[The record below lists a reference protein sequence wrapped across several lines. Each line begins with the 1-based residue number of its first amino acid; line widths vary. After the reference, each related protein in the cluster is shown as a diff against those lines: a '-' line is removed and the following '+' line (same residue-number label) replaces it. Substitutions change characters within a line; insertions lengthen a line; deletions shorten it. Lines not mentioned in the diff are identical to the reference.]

1 MNTMR
6 SLPARLAAA
15 LIVAVPLVAGAQ
27 DADRLKAMIDRAK
40 ERFTA
45 ADADHDGMLT
55 KAEAE
60 KGMPFVAK
68 HFDEIDTQK
77 TGKISL
83 DQVTKFMQDQRAK
96 ELASKP
102 EPKKD

>member
-96 ELASKP
+96 ELAPKP